1 MCRKRLSRRQSG
13 GTDVRCCG
21 AWAALHALS
30 RGPQRLLGT
39 ARRCALERLSQPED
53 FFLVLADV
61 GAKVRLHLCQLR
73 LRVRRAPCE
82 LCPLTLQVGLH
93 ARELAHLHLQLL
105 RVVGTT
111 EMHRA
116 RRLVGGGELR
126 LHRLELRPEALRL
139 RLRLRLARGARVVV
153 RVVAALAQLLNLLQQ
168 RLLRRAQLL
177 DQLRVGLRL
186 APALQLAHARLQRQ
200 GEG

>member
-1 MCRKRLSRRQSG
+1 MEARGVARAAWRVQRGAWRVRRG
-13 GTDVRCCG
+13 VCGVVHAVWHVRRAACG
-21 AWAALHALS
+21 AW
-30 RGPQRLLGT
+30 
-39 ARRCALERLSQPED
+39 
-53 FFLVLADV
+53 
-61 GAKVRLHLCQLR
+61 
-73 LRVRRAPCE
+73 RRACGSGL
-82 LCPLTLQVGLH
+82 LC
-93 ARELAHLHLQLL
+93 ARLHLQLL